1 MVESFQSIVAW
12 FSGLNVEGWL
22 GVFTGALVVVGIAQ
36 ASIYALMH
44 RTTKAIERA
53 WVHVETLNIEPP
65 VDRRA
70 ADERGDRTI
79 AIGLKNSGR
88 TPARIVKA
96 NVTVRGTK
104 EILDEGGGRQ
114 VVELDDIPDD
124 PDYDEENF
132 AAPGILAA
140 GEFTRF
146 RHRVGIGVNNE
157 NLATVEPGQTAN
169 IWIYGYIHYTDR
181 FTPRKIRKYRWARRY
196 DPVLSARSDPP
207 RFRFAHINKPKYYE
221 AD

>member
-1 MVESFQSIVAW
+1 MVDVFRNVIAW
-12 FSGLNVEGWL
+12 FSGLDVDDWIGI
-22 GVFTGALVVVGIAQ
+22 FTGVLVVIGIVQ
-36 ASIYALMH
+36 AFIYALML

-79 AIGLKNSGR
+79 AIGLRNSGR
-88 TPARIVKA
+88 TPARIVEA
-96 NVTVRGTK
+96 NVTVRGT
-104 EILDEGGGRQ
+104 EEVTDEGGGRQ
-114 VVELDDIPDD
+114 VVELHDIPDE
-124 PDYDEENF
+124 PQYDEGGF

-146 RHRVGIGVNNE
+146 RHRVGISVNNE
-157 NLATVEPGQTAN
+157 NLATVEPGEPAN
-169 IWIYGYIHYTDR
+169 IWIYGYVHYTDR
-181 FTPRKIRKYRWARRY
+181 LSPRKIRKYRWARRY
-196 DPVLSARSDPP
+196 DPVLSARCDPP
-207 RFRFAHINKPKYYE
+207 RFRFAHIDKPKYYE